1 VPAVKGEALM
11 LIVSFVEAVGKSLQH
26 LDRPK
31 MNRVARGK

>member
-11 LIVSFVEAVGKSLQH
+11 LIVSFIEAVAKSLQH

-31 MNRVARGK
+31 MNRATRGK